1 MLKDKYPILAMI
13 LIIISYILSKT
24 FNDNGTLIM
33 KIKVITSLILSLAS
47 IILLVIYFLRSFFKL
62 KTNDKKNV
70 NKFYLIII
78 GGLILSL
85 IVLIILKITGLAF

>member
-62 KTNDKKNV
+62 KTNDKKNI
-70 NKFYLIII
+70 KKIHLIII

>member
-1 MLKDKYPILAMI
+1 MLKEKYPIVAMI

-24 FNDNGTLIM
+24 FDDNGTLIM

-47 IILLVIYFLRSFFKL
+47 IILLLIYFYRSFFKL
-62 KTNDKKNV
+62 KTNDNKNR
-70 NKFYLIII
+70 NKVYLIII